1 MPRQAEGSPCLGNA
15 QNSTRRGHELSN
27 LMLKSA
33 LTDKIITQVSLQPKV
48 FYESAILSK
57 EIHFL
62 KVIPVIIS
70 RAATKYITI
79 KIE

>member
-1 MPRQAEGSPCLGNA
+1 
-15 QNSTRRGHELSN
+15 
-27 LMLKSA
+27 MLKSA